1 MRFSP
6 RQLIQAGVALS
17 IASVAALLVP
27 LGKNTG
33 TATLERLDDYCIVA
47 PALPYDPT
55 SGLDR
60 FEPRSVP
67 ADARCP
73 VCGMYPARFP
83 HWAAQAI
90 YRDGAVQFFD
100 SPVNLHVFLDDVSRY
115 NGAYGKADIA
125 ATFVTDVTSG
135 NWVESAGA
143 HYVHGSNAL
152 GPMRDGNLPAFTE
165 REAAE
170 RFAAERGGV
179 VLSADQITPEI
190 LRSLTHPV
198 HHHH

>member
-1 MRFSP
+1 MQFSP
-6 RQLIQAGVALS
+6 RQLFQAGIALS

-27 LGKNTG
+27 LGKNSG
-33 TATLERLDDYCIVA
+33 TASVERLEDYCIVA
-47 PALPYDPT
+47 PALPYDPA
-55 SGLDR
+55 SGLGK

-73 VCGMYPARFP
+73 VCGMFPARFP

-90 YRDGAVQFFD
+90 YHDGAVQFFD
-100 SPVNLHVFLDDVSRY
+100 SPVNLHVFLGDVSRY
-115 NGAYGKADIA
+115 NSAYTGADVA

-135 NWVESAGA
+135 TWVDSFAA

-152 GPMRDGNLPAFTE
+152 GPMRDGNLPAFAE

-170 RFAAERGGV
+170 RFAAERDGV
-179 VLSADQITPEI
+179 VLSADQITAET